1 MLYDIVT
8 LTMTLH
14 YFVRA
19 WLLRPVARYPR
30 ASARRFID
38 WVVYY
43 AFYELVE
50 KSTEEMGNF
59 LFLEYLFWIFWCDC
73 PDVRIINS
81 GLGFFSFLS
90 LLF

>member
-19 WLLRPVARYPR
+19 WLLRPAARDPR

-38 WVVYY
+38 
-43 AFYELVE
+43 
-50 KSTEEMGNF
+50 
-59 LFLEYLFWIFWCDC
+59 
-73 PDVRIINS
+73 
-81 GLGFFSFLS
+81 
-90 LLF
+90 